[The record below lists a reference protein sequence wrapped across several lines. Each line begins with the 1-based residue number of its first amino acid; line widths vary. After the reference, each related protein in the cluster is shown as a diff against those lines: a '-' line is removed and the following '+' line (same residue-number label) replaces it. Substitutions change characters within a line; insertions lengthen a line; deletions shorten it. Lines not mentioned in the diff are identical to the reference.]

1 LKSISDNKL
10 ILTLAIPAILQTVI
24 RSSFSIVDAFWVGKL
39 GSIELASLTVAT
51 FLVWGA
57 LALGELISIG
67 TNSLIA
73 QSVGAN
79 NISLAKRISARNI
92 FNTFFHSI
100 VIGLLIIPALP
111 FLYEII
117 NLDQENSYLTGQYL
131 LTILIGLPCITLLS
145 TVSAIFRGNGD
156 TKTPFYLLFISVVLN
171 FFLTPIL
178 IFGIELSDGS
188 LILNYGL
195 RGAALSTLISYLI
208 SFFIGFIVLK
218 KKGYTDPVIKYKFDK
233 EILKETVR
241 IGLPISLN
249 GMAFSLIYVFVSR
262 FVAEF
267 GTVGLAALGIGHR
280 CEAIAYHASV
290 GFSLAATILVGQNMG
305 AGNPKRAEKF
315 AWRVTGIGAF
325 ALFLYSIPLFIF
337 SSEIAAIFVSDPE
350 VIAAAS
356 IYNKLN
362 AAVMIFAA
370 AEVTLSGAF
379 AGAGDSTPP
388 SVTGLVVNFMR
399 IPMAFIFSQIWGLD
413 GIWLAIAASV
423 LIKGIVISAWFKKGN
438 WKKKVSKLVKKQDN
452 IMELTRVE

>member
-1 LKSISDNKL
+1 LKAISDNKL
-10 ILTLAIPAILQTVI
+10 ILALAIPAILQTVI
-24 RSSFSIVDAFWVGKL
+24 RSSFSIVDAFWVGQL

-67 TNSLIA
+67 TNSLVA
-73 QSVGAN
+73 QSVGAGN
-79 NISLAKRISARNI
+79 KKLARRISARNI
-92 FNTFFHSI
+92 INTFIHS
-100 VIGLLIIPALP
+100 VLTGLIILPFLP
-111 FLYEII
+111 FLYNII
-117 NLDQENSYLTGQYL
+117 NLDQENIFLTGQYL
-131 LTILIGLPCITLLS
+131 VTILTGLPCITLLS
-145 TVSAIFRGNGD
+145 TVSAILRGYGD
-156 TKTPFYLLFISVVLN
+156 TKTPFYLLTISVVLN
-171 FFLTPIL
+171 FFLTPVL
-178 IFGIELSDGS
+178 IFGIELPGGETV
-188 LILNYGL
+188 LNYGL
-195 RGAALSTLISYLI
+195 RGAALSTLLSYLI
-208 SFFIGFIVLK
+208 AFFIGFVILK
-218 KKGYTDPVIKYKFDK
+218 KKNYTGPVLKYRPEKD
-233 EILKETVR
+233 IIKETVR

-305 AGNPKRAEKF
+305 AGKPERAEKF
-315 AWRVTGIGAF
+315 AWRVTAIGAF

-337 SSEIAAIFVSDPE
+337 SSEIASIFVSDPD

-356 IYNKLN
+356 IYNKVN

-379 AGAGDSTPP
+379 AGAGDSAPP

-399 IPMAFIFSQIWGLD
+399 IPMAYFFSQIWGLD
-413 GIWLAIAASV
+413 GIWVAIAASV
-423 LIKGIVISAWFKKGN
+423 FIKGIVIPVWFKKGN
-438 WKKKVSKLVKKQDN
+438 WKKKVSKLVKKEDN
-452 IMELTRVE
+452 IMELTRIE